1 MFIGSTVRGC
11 HFWGA
16 GWRAISPLVKR
27 AAVWFGAGAVDE
39 HGRSMTEMVRV
50 GQVSSDKQE
59 NMSFPECHA
68 LPGYETKRVA
78 I

>member
-1 MFIGSTVRGC
+1 M
-11 HFWGA
+11 
-16 GWRAISPLVKR
+16 KR